1 MGSENVHAVQ
11 RVSDDS
17 EKVGTAI
24 LVLPSHLSREELD
37 DIVAA
42 TKNGVLLTGSLA
54 KAQFGPSI
62 GLVDIG
68 ECEDYYLFRVSLPGV
83 KSDESKYLVLCQ
95 LSRIYFKYNDFVN

>member
-1 MGSENVHAVQ
+1 LH
-11 RVSDDS
+11 
-17 EKVGTAI
+17 
-24 LVLPSHLSREELD
+24 

-83 KSDESKYLVLCQ
+83 KRDESKYLVLCQ
-95 LSRIYFKYNDFVN
+95 LSRIHFKYNGFVN